1 MIANSV
7 EKHCFVMLKLKL
19 QIKIRPQTFCWFLE
33 LSTSA
38 SPLKA
43 TTNTAFFPRKLWCPY
58 NKHLIYGQE
67 PNLWNQVLKI
77 RCFFKNFNKP
87 TYIDSIE
94 IKAKGT
100 ISPRGNRLSI
110 PIFKTISKP
119 LGKNGMKKKHLKSKR
134 I

>member
-1 MIANSV
+1 MS
-7 EKHCFVMLKLKL
+7 L
-19 QIKIRPQTFCWFLE
+19 QQ
-33 LSTSA
+33 A
-38 SPLKA
+38 
-43 TTNTAFFPRKLWCPY
+43 
-58 NKHLIYGQE
+58 
-67 PNLWNQVLKI
+67 PNLRTGAKSLKPSI
-77 RCFFKNFNKP
+77 KDKMFFKNFNKP

-94 IKAKGT
+94 TKAKGT